1 MVLEIWVV
9 SEGNNSHNMPIS
21 RDAIINSA
29 PSIIGKPVLYRYS
42 TETDDFMAHE
52 IDEIACGV
60 LPLSN
65 ADYYFKEDKE
75 GKLWLVCKA
84 YIWKMYYPEV
94 EDVFKRDEQKAISM
108 EILVVDS
115 EVGENNETQ
124 INTFSFTGI
133 TLLGNTYKP
142 AIANAKA
149 TVEKFSEMVKET
161 ERLVCS
167 HKLNHEEKEVKEVAD
182 LKFNKAD
189 FAKTYNYTVN
199 EMMEEFEKQCSQTY
213 VEKCGGESYEC
224 KKYRCKDFCG
234 QYVYV
239 VDYEKGCY
247 GAVPYGKD
255 LKMSFVDMKK
265 CRLTYVVDTEMQ
277 EMPEGEM
284 PEGGMPEGEMP
295 EGECGEKEVTINLIF
310 SKKDIE
316 EKLIQF
322 KENSDKSIKTLKQEK
337 ERIETESEK
346 FSVKLAEL
354 QKEIA
359 LLKTNNE
366 ELANFKSNVLKQ
378 EREQNIKFAIDS
390 VSDVL
395 SKDQIKE
402 WSTKA
407 ESYENVDSFKNA
419 IQAFAFTQTKNI
431 PSNDISKTVIHIP
444 KNDIE
449 GKKGLWD

>member
-21 RDAIINSA
+21 RDAIIKSA
-29 PSIIGKPVLYRYS
+29 NSIIGKPVLYKYS
-42 TETDDFMAHE
+42 VKNDDFMAHE
-52 IDEIACGV
+52 IDEISCGV
-60 LPLSN
+60 LALSN
-65 ADYYFKEDKE
+65 ADYYYKEDND
-75 GKLWLVCKA
+75 GKFWLVCKA

-94 EDVFKRDEQKAISM
+94 EDIFKRDEQKAISM

-115 EVGENNETQ
+115 EVDEDNNETQ

-133 TLLGNTYKP
+133 TLLGNTYRP

-161 ERLVCS
+161 ERLVYS
-167 HKLNHEEKEVKEVAD
+167 NKLNHEEKEVKKVAN
-182 LKFNKAD
+182 KFNKAE

-199 EMMEEFEKQCSQTY
+199 EMMQEFEKQCMETY
-213 VEKCGGESYEC
+213 VEKCGEESYEC

-234 QYVYV
+234 NYVYV

-247 GAVPYGKD
+247 KAVPYSKD
-255 LKMSFVDMKK
+255 LNMNFADMKK
-265 CRLTYVVDTEMQ
+265 CRLTYVVDEDMQ
-277 EMPEGEM
+277 EEMPEEGSPEGEM
-284 PEGGMPEGEMP
+284 PEGGESE
-295 EGECGEKEVTINLIF
+295 GEKEIQINLIF
-310 SKKDIE
+310 SKDELLDKVEKFTSKVNEKKKEIE
-316 EKLIQF
+316 A
-322 KENSDKSIKTLKQEK
+322 
-337 ERIETESEK
+337 ESEK
-346 FSVKLAEL
+346 FSVKLAEM
-354 QKEIA
+354 QKEYE
-359 LLKTNNE
+359 LLKTNNS

-402 WSTKA
+402 WSIKSD
-407 ESYENVDSFKNA
+407 EYENVDSFKNA

-431 PSNDISKTVIHIP
+431 SSNEISKTIIHIP
-444 KNDIE
+444 KTEDDE
-449 GKKGLWD
+449 VKKGLWD